1 MSSNSIRVFAC
12 DHRYL
17 GSKPW
22 LYDAVR
28 LGTGFSNDCKLKD
41 IDGETI
47 CTPENDKLMSEYTAI
62 WWLWKHIKELGDPD
76 YVGFCH
82 YRRFFTAAG
91 PNYGVFPIHSVPASR
106 EMQAH

>member
-1 MSSNSIRVFAC
+1 MSSSIRVFAC
-12 DHRYL
+12 DHRCL

-41 IDGETI
+41 TDGETI

-82 YRRFFTAAG
+82 YRRFFTAAD